1 MCETSLVTMTKWPV
15 RLDWPIRL
23 RHESSSRRFQ
33 LSRHRARPR
42 FPRAERVPFS
52 PSEFQDSIMNASRS
66 KFQPIG
72 YYCYGKAVRIRHSS
86 ERDWLAASIPIK
98 GPHTSAEK
106 QRASGPVGIDPAQG
120 RALRWCRTRSFARRL
135 CVSCAAIR

>member
-1 MCETSLVTMTKWPV
+1 MLSCGMCETSLVTMTKWPV
-15 RLDWPIRL
+15 RLDWPIRVTP
-23 RHESSSRRFQ
+23 RIVQPTTAR
-33 LSRHRARPR
+33 LSRHRALPL

-66 KFQPIG
+66 KFQPLG

-106 QRASGPVGIDPAQG
+106 QRASGPVG
-120 RALRWCRTRSFARRL
+120 
-135 CVSCAAIR
+135 